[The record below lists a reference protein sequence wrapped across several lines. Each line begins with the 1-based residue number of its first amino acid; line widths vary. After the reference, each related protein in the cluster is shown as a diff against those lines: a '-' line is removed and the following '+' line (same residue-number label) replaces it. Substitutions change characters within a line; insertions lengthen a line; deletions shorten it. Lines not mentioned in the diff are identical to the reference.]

1 MASSAQHVI
10 PTSTHLHPTGTR
22 VLVALI
28 ALAVVTVFAI
38 TSWSAMTQAPATSP
52 VPTGSAQEAYDWSA
66 SRPGGSMYNA
76 QVPRQAGENFAAL
89 RPGGSVYDS
98 QVPAA
103 ARDN

>member
-1 MASSAQHVI
+1 MASSAHHVI
-10 PTSTHLHPTGTR
+10 PTSTQQHHTGTR

-28 ALAVVTVFAI
+28 ALAIVTVFAI
-38 TSWSAMTQAPATSP
+38 TSWSAMTRGPATSP
-52 VPTGSAQEAYDWSA
+52 ASTGSAQDAYDWSA

-103 ARDN
+103 AGDN